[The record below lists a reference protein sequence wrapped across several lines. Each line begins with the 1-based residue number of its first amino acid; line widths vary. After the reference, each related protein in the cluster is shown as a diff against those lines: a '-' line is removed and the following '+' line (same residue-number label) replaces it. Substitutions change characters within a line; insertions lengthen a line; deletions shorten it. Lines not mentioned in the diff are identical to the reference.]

1 MPEAGPGDLPDASVD
16 RAFDE
21 LDRPRPLPQRV
32 ADQVLKKILSD
43 GLQPGEQLPSERVLS
58 AQFGVS
64 RTVVRE
70 GIRSLAGKGVVE
82 VGAGRGIRVAR
93 VGMSAVQES
102 IGLFLHSR
110 PASSYRNL
118 HEVRTT
124 IEVEV
129 AGLAAERR
137 EDEDL
142 ALLEAEISEMKRVVT
157 DADAA
162 SLEDLQFHR
171 ELARCTNNEFYL
183 VALDGMVTPLLQVR
197 RSAFGPGGRIQEAL
211 AEHRD
216 IFDRVKAGDVPGA
229 RRSMRVHLDGIA
241 ATWER
246 MVGSAP
252 EPELGVRGA
261 EGDAADRA
269 QLRLEVD

>member
-1 MPEAGPGDLPDASVD
+1 MPESSGASDQSTVD
-16 RAFDE
+16 HAFEE

-32 ADQVLKKILSD
+32 ADQVLKKILSE
-43 GLQPGEQLPSERVLS
+43 GLQPGEQLPSERELA

-64 RTVVRE
+64 RTVIRE

-82 VGAGRGIRVAR
+82 VGAGRGIRVAS

-124 IEVEV
+124 IETDV
-129 AGLAAERR
+129 AALAAERR
-137 EDEDL
+137 DDDGL
-142 ALLEAEISEMKRVVT
+142 MLLEGEMDAMERVIA

-162 SLEDLQFHR
+162 SMEDLQFHR

-183 VALDGMVTPLLQVR
+183 VALDALVTPLLQVR
-197 RSAFGPGGRIQEAL
+197 RSTFGPGGRIHEAL
-211 AEHRD
+211 AEHKA
-216 IFDRVKAGDVPGA
+216 IFERVKARDAAGA
-229 RRSMRVHLDGIA
+229 RHAMRRHLQGIED
-241 ATWER
+241 TWER
-246 MVGSAP
+246 MVAVDAEAESATS
-252 EPELGVRGA
+252 
-261 EGDAADRA
+261 
-269 QLRLEVD
+269 